1 MIDSVFAASED
12 GRLPN
17 NRGRCHR
24 RLPWIVSGLAMSAM
38 ILKACGKAWSRNQI
52 LQMNS
57 WNPILRWL
65 KHHVWYFSPH
75 YDWLI
80 CPIYPLILPIYTP
93 HLSQLPWSCDV
104 KAVMLADE
112 KQHGVEKSVVYRV
125 REGTIN
131 PWINAGLCNVMGCNG
146 IWWNGMYTWIHICIY
161 IHHLLMV
168 WSSWLHI
175 YIYVIIWHHIHQ

>member
-1 MIDSVFAASED
+1 M
-12 GRLPN
+12 
-17 NRGRCHR
+17 R
-24 RLPWIVSGLAMSAM
+24 RLAYYNIYIYTLWLTVCLQLPKMVDCLTIGGDGTDGCHELSLGSPCQRWSWRLR
-38 ILKACGKAWSRNQI
+38 CGKAWSRNQI

-93 HLSQLPWSCDV
+93 HLSQLPRSCDV

-131 PWINAGLCNVMGCNG
+131 PWINAGLSNVMECDV
-146 IWWNGMYTWIHICIY
+146 M
-161 IHHLLMV
+161 
-168 WSSWLHI
+168 
-175 YIYVIIWHHIHQ
+175 